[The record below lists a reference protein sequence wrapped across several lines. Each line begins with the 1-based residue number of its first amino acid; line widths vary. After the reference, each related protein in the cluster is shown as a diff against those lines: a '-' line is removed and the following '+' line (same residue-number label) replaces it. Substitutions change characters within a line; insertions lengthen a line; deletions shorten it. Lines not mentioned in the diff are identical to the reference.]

1 MVFIE
6 LVDNQLIIKELQ
18 VLHLIKMQN
27 FFLSF
32 LNKTTDKIKKL
43 VPFCNLILKLCVSIK
58 TESDFKY

>member
-32 LNKTTDKIKKL
+32 LNKTTDKIKKTCPL
-43 VPFCNLILKLCVSIK
+43 LQLNIK
-58 TESDFKY
+58 IMRKYKNRIRL